1 MEMSSYPS
9 GSQGGYGG
17 GNGGMGGG
25 ASDPNAI
32 LNECRDIDRGID
44 TIDRNLEQLK
54 MLQQRSLD
62 DADSSAGSMT
72 NRQLDQLS
80 SETMDLYRALTDR
93 VRKVKSNREAQQPKN
108 APQINRIDR
117 RLKTA
122 INSYQQVESTFRK
135 KNQDQMARQYRIVR
149 PEADESEVRAAVE
162 DMSGGQVFSQ
172 ALMQSSRLVNAQRA
186 LSAVQDRH
194 QQIQK
199 IERQMVELA
208 QLFQDMD
215 TLIIQQEVAVA
226 QIEQKAEE
234 VVDNLDKGND
244 EVQTAVT
251 TARATRRKKWWCL
264 AICSTYTRR
273 RRIFPLFFTR
283 SLPAWSL
290 LTISLSQSSSS
301 SSSSPLCSSTSPS
314 IKNPPSMETKT
325 ITTTTTTTTTSE
337 AWRSPLTISAL
348 FFSERRFL
356 RLRIPESRGE

>member
-1 MEMSSYPS
+1 MEMSSYPTS
-9 GSQGGYGG
+9 SQGGYGG
-17 GNGGMGGG
+17 GGGGMGGG
-25 ASDPNAI
+25 MGGGSSDPNVI

-44 TIDRNLEQLK
+44 AIDRNLDQLK

-93 VRKVKSNREAQQPKN
+93 VRKVKSSRDAQQPKN
-108 APQINRIDR
+108 APQVNRIDR

-122 INSYQQVESTFRK
+122 INSYQQVESSFRK
-135 KNQDQMARQYRIVR
+135 KTQDQMARQYRIVR
-149 PEADESEVRAAVE
+149 PDADDSEVRAAVE
-162 DMSGGQVFSQ
+162 DTSGGQVFSQ
-172 ALMQSSRLVNAQRA
+172 ALMQSSRLGNAQRA

-194 QQIQK
+194 AQIQK

-234 VVDNLDKGND
+234 VVENLDKAND
-244 EVQTAVT
+244 ETQVAVT

-264 AICSTYTRR
+264 LICSMFLPSN
-273 RRIFPLFFTR
+273 FPFPA
-283 SLPAWSL
+283 SGLPGWTL
-290 LTISLSQSSSS
+290 LTTIFSQSSSLSLS
-301 SSSSPLCSSTSPS
+301 SLPSSFISPS
-314 IKNPPSMETKT
+314 PDNWATRR
-325 ITTTTTTTTTSE
+325 TTTATTTRSE
-337 AWRSPLTISAL
+337 AWLSPLMISARL
-348 FFSERRFL
+348 SSERRSL
-356 RLRIPESRGE
+356 RLLILVLRGE